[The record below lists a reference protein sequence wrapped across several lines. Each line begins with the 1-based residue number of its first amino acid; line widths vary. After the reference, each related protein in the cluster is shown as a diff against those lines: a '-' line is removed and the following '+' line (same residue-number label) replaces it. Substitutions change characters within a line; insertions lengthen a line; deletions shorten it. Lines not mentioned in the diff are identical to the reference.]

1 MHPYAT
7 DSNERR
13 FVPIYIA
20 LLSLLAALLL
30 GMFLDHISLTIQ
42 WWMDSPAVIGFY
54 GIFYS
59 LFNKSLWKC
68 IIFSKIGLV
77 KLPNLNG
84 TWKGTA
90 ISSYDEYSKE
100 YDATFTIR
108 QNWHKIS
115 IVGQFEKS
123 ESYSISCSVIIEDK
137 TGITVSYDYMNE
149 PFTQATETMSIHRG
163 FNRLSL
169 NSNGKE
175 LSGPYYSGRG
185 RRNTGELKLERVLST

>member
-13 FVPIYIA
+13 LIPILIA

-30 GMFLDHISLTIQ
+30 GKFLEYTSLTIQ
-42 WWMDSPAVIGFY
+42 WWFDSPAVFGFY

-68 IIFSKIGLV
+68 NIFRKIGLV

-84 TWKGTA
+84 TWKGTV

-100 YDATFTIR
+100 YKASFTIR

-115 IVGQFEKS
+115 IVGQFEMSKS
-123 ESYSISCSVIIEDK
+123 HSISCSVLIEDK

-149 PFTQATETMSIHRG
+149 PFTQAIETMSIHRG
-163 FNRLSL
+163 FNTLTL
-169 NSNGKE
+169 KPNGKE
-175 LSGPYYSGRG
+175 MSGTYYSGRG
-185 RRNTGELKLERVLST
+185 RQNIGEIKLEKV